1 MGIEGMYLNIIEA
14 IYDKPTASVILNSKN
29 ISSSKIRN
37 KTRMSTLATFIQ
49 HSTRKL
55 NTSQSIQTRKRN
67 KGIPIEKEKVKF
79 SLFADDIIYVEN
91 PKGFTKKLLEI
102 ISKFSKDAGYKTKIQ
117 KSFALIYTNKLSER
131 EIKKTISF
139 TIESKRIKY
148 LGINLMKE
156 VKCLYTKTIR
166 H

>member
-55 NTSQSIQTRKRN
+55 NTSQSI
-67 KGIPIEKEKVKF
+67 
-79 SLFADDIIYVEN
+79 
-91 PKGFTKKLLEI
+91 
-102 ISKFSKDAGYKTKIQ
+102 
-117 KSFALIYTNKLSER
+117 
-131 EIKKTISF
+131 
-139 TIESKRIKY
+139 
-148 LGINLMKE
+148 
-156 VKCLYTKTIR
+156 
-166 H
+166 